1 MSQDFEDELADL
13 IKKHR
18 ETGLDVDTII
28 SALEIAANVL
38 EEEDG
43 EERGG

>member
-18 ETGLDVDTII
+18 DAGLDVDTII

-38 EEEDG
+38 EEEA
-43 EERGG
+43 